1 MHYRFAFYVLR
12 RVLVHV
18 ISVLLLK
25 IILPSRIWAVILFIK
40 FLVFSMQVRFTDDID
55 DILFFLC
62 YTVRGMYDYNSNPKI
77 HTSFKVSDVYVCFI
91 LIFFPTAQMPHS
103 LQSTIDLIIY
113 CQLHQEYNYIAC

>member
-25 IILPSRIWAVILFIK
+25 IILPSRIPAVILFIK

-55 DILFFLC
+55 DILFFYVTLLEEC
-62 YTVRGMYDYNSNPKI
+62 MTIIQTRRSTLPLKYLMYM
-77 HTSFKVSDVYVCFI
+77 YVLSLFFSPLHRC
-91 LIFFPTAQMPHS
+91 LIPYH
-103 LQSTIDLIIY
+103 LQLT
-113 CQLHQEYNYIAC
+113 

>member
-25 IILPSRIWAVILFIK
+25 IILPSRIPAVILFIK

-55 DILFFLC
+55 DILFFYVTLLEEC
-62 YTVRGMYDYNSNPKI
+62 MTIIQTQRSTLPLKYLMYSICMFYP
-77 HTSFKVSDVYVCFI
+77 Y
-91 LIFFPTAQMPHS
+91 FFPHCTDAS
-103 LQSTIDLIIY
+103 FLTI
-113 CQLHQEYNYIAC
+113 YN

>member
-77 HTSFKVSDVYVCFI
+77 HASFKVSDVQYMYVLSLFFSPLHRC
-91 LIFFPTAQMPHS
+91 LIPYH
-103 LQSTIDLIIY
+103 LQLT
-113 CQLHQEYNYIAC
+113 